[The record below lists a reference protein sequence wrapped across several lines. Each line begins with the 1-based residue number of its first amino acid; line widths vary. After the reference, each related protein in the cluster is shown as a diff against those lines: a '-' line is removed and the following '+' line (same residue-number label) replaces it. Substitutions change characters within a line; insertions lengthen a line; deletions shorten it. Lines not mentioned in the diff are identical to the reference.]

1 MDGWMDGRM
10 SVWIDACT
18 YGNDTKLR
26 EERGERGKGEKMS
39 KEIKVK
45 VKIERK

>member
-1 MDGWMDGRM
+1 MDGRM
-10 SVWIDACT
+10 GVWIDACT

-26 EERGERGKGEKMS
+26 EERGEREKGEKMS

-45 VKIERK
+45 VKVKIERK